1 MHLLYIYSGTL
12 KFVGLRPYDDEN
24 RHWVA
29 VNHSIAVQHLKDKK
43 PLRTKQKAELVRQ
56 SSITAKESAA
66 VRALTGYNVRAAGPP
81 TATSPLTTP
90 SPREEPDF
98 GMVGVAEAEREFDA
112 RAAWKRGVRKTELK
126 PDLWKVAYNSIK
138 TQVTMP
144 VSEHS

>member
-1 MHLLYIYSGTL
+1 MLFSGTL

-43 PLRTKQKAELVRQ
+43 TLPPRHKAELVRQ

-66 VRALTGYNVRAAGPP
+66 VRALTGYSVRAAVPY
-81 TATSPLTTP
+81 SSLVP
-90 SPREEPDF
+90 SPTPQDETDF
-98 GMVGVAEAEREFDA
+98 GLEDVVETEREFDA
-112 RAAWKRGVRKTELK
+112 RAAWKRSVIKTELK

-138 TQVTMP
+138 SQMTMP
-144 VSEHS
+144 VSI